1 MKLMKGNLTMKKI
14 IMLGIFAM
22 FTAACWAQEPNPGK
36 PQDQNAPPG
45 GSPMRHTRMYGMS
58 FSEDVFP
65 PEMIMQN
72 QQALGLTDEQKK
84 TMLELMKT
92 FSAQFTELQWKQS
105 AEQETMAS
113 LLKQERIDE
122 AKALAQLDNLL
133 KIENDIKKI
142 SLANMIKVR
151 NILTDEQKIK
161 MRSIRQ
167 AMMKQMEDSR
177 ERRGSTNPPPPKPTE
192 DK

>member
-1 MKLMKGNLTMKKI
+1 MIGV
-14 IMLGIFAM
+14 FAM
-22 FTAACWAQEPNPGK
+22 LAAACWAQEPNPGK
-36 PQDQNAPPG
+36 PQDQNAPG
-45 GSPMRHTRMYGMS
+45 GSSMRHGRMYGMA
-58 FSEDVFP
+58 FNEEVFP

-84 TMLELMKT
+84 TILEVMKS

-105 AEQETMAS
+105 AEQEKLAS
-113 LLKQERIDE
+113 LFKEEQISED
-122 AKALAQLDNLL
+122 KAIAQLDSLL
-133 KIENDIKKI
+133 KIENEIKKI

-151 NILTDEQKIK
+151 NILTADQKVK

-167 AMMKQMEDSR
+167 AMMRTGDENR
-177 ERRGSTNPPPPKPTE
+177 ERRGGSNPPPPPRPPE